1 MGDKT
6 KKEQKPVKEQKP
18 KREPGQKQERST
30 VPVYRQ
36 LRTKLIAAFMVPVL
50 CIIALGVLSYRQASN
65 AIISN
70 YESAVEDTMSMTN
83 QYMDLVID
91 TVRSDY
97 NLYLSNVNLS
107 RYFKGELNENEGN
120 TLVATYTKEITRNV
134 GSDTSVSNLY
144 FISGSKPSIS
154 TATLSDEAVYDIY
167 VGTPEGALVDADHN
181 TYFLFGNQSDAD
193 GALGTDSS
201 QYSLRMAKYM
211 GNNNAIM
218 LLDFT
223 HDIITDTLTSL
234 YAGEGSYVALITRD
248 GTEFYSDGTSVRNGV
263 FGSSDFY
270 QNVAGSQESGMQY
283 VTYNGEAYLFL
294 YSPLMSQSAMLC
306 TLIPESLVLA
316 QVADIKTTAV
326 ALVIFAVI
334 IAVLLGYILSTR
346 ISGSIYYILRQLK
359 KVADGDLTVHL
370 TAKSKDEIRLLA
382 DGVNS
387 MADSMK
393 ALITNVTEASNAL
406 NLAAEQVSSSSE
418 TFMVTAGDIQDAI
431 SEIESGVTQLD
442 ENSDDC
448 LTQMDALSGKIA
460 NVTDDTKE
468 IISLTESTSTSI
480 TDGISSMSTLTD
492 SAKKTSNITNN
503 VIEAIEALSD
513 KSRSIGQIVES
524 INDIAAETNLL
535 SLNASIEA
543 ARAGEAGRG
552 FAVVAEEI
560 RKLADQSAQSAGQIQ
575 EIIDDIIDTTSSV
588 VNVAKEAA
596 TTVEYQEKAVAH
608 TKESFL
614 TMDQQVHSLLN
625 SISEISESM
634 QNMEHARNTTLSA
647 IESIS
652 AVSAQTA
659 AGSSNVSTTVTAQ
672 RDAIHTLDAAAN
684 TLQQRAEELTELLNQ
699 FTI

>member
-1 MGDKT
+1 MEDLTMGNQHKAAY
-6 KKEQKPVKEQKP
+6 
-18 KREPGQKQERST
+18 GT

-36 LRTKLIAAFMVPVL
+36 LRTKLIASFMVPVL
-50 CIIALGVLSYRQASN
+50 CIIALGIISYRQASD
-65 AIISN
+65 AIISS
-70 YESAVEDTMSMTN
+70 YEGSVENTMEMTN
-83 QYMDLVID
+83 QYIDLLID

-97 NLYLSNVNLS
+97 SLYLSNVNIS
-107 RYFKGELNENEGN
+107 RYFNGELNDNESN
-120 TLVATYTKEITRNV
+120 ATLNSYNKEIGRNV
-134 GSDTSVSNLY
+134 NKDPSVSNLY
-144 FISGSKPSIS
+144 LLSDEHLSIS
-154 TATLSDEAVYDIY
+154 SATLSDSALYSAYI
-167 VGTPEGALVDADHN
+167 TTTEGALMSTGQD
-181 TYFLFGNQSDAD
+181 TYYLFGNLSDAD
-193 GALGTDSS
+193 AALGTDSS
-201 QYSLRMAKYM
+201 QYSLRVANPM
-211 GNNNAIM
+211 GKSNSVM
-218 LLDFT
+218 LLDLAP
-223 HDIITDTLTSL
+223 DIITESLSSL
-234 YAGEGSYVALITRD
+234 YVGEGSYAALITRD
-248 GTEFYSDGTSVRNGV
+248 GTEFYSDGTSARDAV
-263 FGSSDFY
+263 FGGSDFY
-270 QNVAGSQESGMQY
+270 QNVAGSEESGMQY
-283 VTYNGEAYLFL
+283 VTYNGAAYLFL
-294 YSPLMSQSAMLC
+294 YSPLMSKSAMLC

-326 ALVIFAVI
+326 VLVIVAVI
-334 IAVLLGYILSTR
+334 IAVLLGYTLSTR

-382 DGVNS
+382 NGVNS

-393 ALITNVTEASNAL
+393 TLITNVTEASNAL

-418 TFMVTAGDIQDAI
+418 TFMVTAGDIQNAI

-468 IISLTESTSTSI
+468 IISLTESASTSI

-492 SAKKTSNITNN
+492 SAKKTSDITDN
-503 VIEAIEALSD
+503 VIQAIETLSD

-524 INDIAAETNLL
+524 INSIAVETNLL

-575 EIIDDIIDTTSSV
+575 VIIDDIIDTTSSV
-588 VNVAKEAA
+588 VNIAKEAA
-596 TTVEYQEKAVAH
+596 ATVEYQEKAVAH
-608 TKESFL
+608 TTESFL
-614 TMDQQVHSLLN
+614 TMDKQVHSLLD
-625 SISEISESM
+625 SISEISASM
-634 QNMEHARNTTLSA
+634 QNMEYARNTTLNA

-652 AVSAQTA
+652 AISAQTA
-659 AGSSNVSTTVTAQ
+659 AGSSNVNTTVTAQ

-684 TLQQRAEELTELLNQ
+684 TLQQRAAELTELLQQ

>member
-1 MGDKT
+1 
-6 KKEQKPVKEQKP
+6 
-18 KREPGQKQERST
+18 
-30 VPVYRQ
+30 
-36 LRTKLIAAFMVPVL
+36 MVPVL
-50 CIIALGVLSYRQASN
+50 CIIALGIISYKKASD
-65 AIISN
+65 AIISS
-70 YESAVEDTMSMTN
+70 YEGSVEDTMEMTN
-83 QYMDLVID
+83 QYIDLLID

-97 NLYLSNVNLS
+97 SLYLSNVNIS
-107 RYFKGELNENEGN
+107 RYFNGELNDNESN
-120 TLVATYTKEITRNV
+120 ATVNSYNKEIGRNINK
-134 GSDTSVSNLY
+134 DPSVSNLY
-144 FISGSKPSIS
+144 LLSDEHLSIS
-154 TATLSDEAVYDIY
+154 SATLSDSAPYSAY
-167 VGTPEGALVDADHN
+167 MTTTEGALMN
-181 TYFLFGNQSDAD
+181 TGQDTYYLFGNLSDAD
-193 GALGTDSS
+193 AVLGTDSS
-201 QYSLRMAKYM
+201 QYSLRVANPMSKS
-211 GNNNAIM
+211 NSVM
-218 LLDFT
+218 LLDLAP
-223 HDIITDTLTSL
+223 DIITESLSSL
-234 YAGEGSYVALITRD
+234 YVGEGSYAALITRD
-248 GTEFYSDGTSVRNGV
+248 GTEFYSDGTSAREAV

-270 QNVAGSQESGMQY
+270 QNVAGSEESGMQY
-283 VTYNGEAYLFL
+283 VTYNGAAYLFL
-294 YSPLMSQSAMLC
+294 YSPLMSKSAMLC

-326 ALVIFAVI
+326 ALVIIAVI
-334 IAVLLGYILSTR
+334 IAVLLGYTLSTR

-370 TAKSKDEIRLLA
+370 TAKSKDEILLLA
-382 DGVNS
+382 NGVNS
-387 MADSMK
+387 MTDSMK
-393 ALITNVTEASNAL
+393 TLITNVTEASNAL

-418 TFMVTAGDIQDAI
+418 TFMITAGDIQDAI

-492 SAKKTSNITNN
+492 SAKKTSDITDN
-503 VIEAIEALSD
+503 VIQAIETLSD

-524 INDIAAETNLL
+524 INSIAVETNLL

-575 EIIDDIIDTTSSV
+575 VIIDDIIDTTSSV
-588 VNVAKEAA
+588 VNIAKEAA
-596 TTVEYQEKAVAH
+596 ATVEYQGKAVAH
-608 TKESFL
+608 TTESFL
-614 TMDQQVHSLLN
+614 TMDKQVHSLLD

-634 QNMEHARNTTLSA
+634 QNMEHARSTTLNA

-652 AVSAQTA
+652 AISAQTA
-659 AGSSNVSTTVTAQ
+659 AGSSNVNTTVTAQ

-684 TLQQRAEELTELLNQ
+684 TLQQRAAELTKLLQQ

>member
-1 MGDKT
+1 MEDLTMGNQHKAAY
-6 KKEQKPVKEQKP
+6 
-18 KREPGQKQERST
+18 GT

-36 LRTKLIAAFMVPVL
+36 LRTKLIASFMVPVL
-50 CIIALGVLSYRQASN
+50 CIIALGIISYRQASD
-65 AIISN
+65 AIISS
-70 YESAVEDTMSMTN
+70 YEGSVENTMEMTN
-83 QYMDLVID
+83 QYIDLLID

-97 NLYLSNVNLS
+97 SLYLSNVNIS
-107 RYFKGELNENEGN
+107 RYFNGELNDNESN
-120 TLVATYTKEITRNV
+120 ATLNSYNKEIGRNV
-134 GSDTSVSNLY
+134 NKDPSVSNLY
-144 FISGSKPSIS
+144 LLSDEHLSIS
-154 TATLSDEAVYDIY
+154 SATLSDSALYSAYI
-167 VGTPEGALVDADHN
+167 TTTEGALMSTGQD
-181 TYFLFGNQSDAD
+181 TYYLFGNLSDAD
-193 GALGTDSS
+193 AALGTDSS
-201 QYSLRMAKYM
+201 QYSLRVANPM
-211 GNNNAIM
+211 GKSNSVM
-218 LLDFT
+218 LLDLAP
-223 HDIITDTLTSL
+223 DIITESLSSL
-234 YAGEGSYVALITRD
+234 YVGEGSYAALITRD
-248 GTEFYSDGTSVRNGV
+248 GTEFYSDGTSARDAV
-263 FGSSDFY
+263 FGGSDFY
-270 QNVAGSQESGMQY
+270 QNVAGSEESGMQY
-283 VTYNGEAYLFL
+283 VTYNGAAYLFL
-294 YSPLMSQSAMLC
+294 YSPLMSKSAMLC

-326 ALVIFAVI
+326 VLVIVAVI
-334 IAVLLGYILSTR
+334 IAVLLGYTLSTR

-382 DGVNS
+382 NGVNS

-393 ALITNVTEASNAL
+393 TLITNVTEASNAL

-418 TFMVTAGDIQDAI
+418 TFMVTAGDIQNAI

-468 IISLTESTSTSI
+468 IISLTESASTSI

-492 SAKKTSNITNN
+492 SAKKTSDITDN
-503 VIEAIEALSD
+503 VIQAIETLSD

-524 INDIAAETNLL
+524 INSIAVETNLL

-575 EIIDDIIDTTSSV
+575 VIIDDIIDTTSSV
-588 VNVAKEAA
+588 VNIAKEAA
-596 TTVEYQEKAVAH
+596 ATVEYQEKAVAH
-608 TKESFL
+608 TTESFL
-614 TMDQQVHSLLN
+614 TMDKQVHSLLD
-625 SISEISESM
+625 SISEISASM
-634 QNMEHARNTTLSA
+634 QNMEHARNTTLNA

-652 AVSAQTA
+652 AISAQTA
-659 AGSSNVSTTVTAQ
+659 AGSSNVNTTVTAQ

-684 TLQQRAEELTELLNQ
+684 TLQQRAAELTELLQQ

>member
-6 KKEQKPVKEQKP
+6 RKKQKPVKEQKP

-36 LRTKLIAAFMVPVL
+36 LRTKLIASFMVPVL
-50 CIIALGVLSYRQASN
+50 CIIALGVLSYKEASN

-70 YESAVEDTMSMTN
+70 YESAVEETMSMTN
-83 QYMDLVID
+83 QYMDLLID

-134 GSDTSVSNLY
+134 SNDTSVSNLY

-154 TATLSDEAVYDIY
+154 TATLSDEAAYDIY
-167 VGTPEGALVDADHN
+167 VGTPEGALVDADRN

-193 GALGTDSS
+193 GTLGTDSS

-211 GNNNAIM
+211 GTNNAIM

-223 HDIITDTLTSL
+223 HDIITESLASL
-234 YAGEGSYVALITRD
+234 YAGEGSYVAFITRD
-248 GTEFYSDGTSVRNGV
+248 GTEFYSDGTSARNGV

-359 KVADGDLTVHL
+359 KVADGDLTVQL

-387 MADSMK
+387 MANSMK
-393 ALITNVTEASNAL
+393 TLITNVTEASNAL

-418 TFMVTAGDIQDAI
+418 TFMVTAGDIQNAI

-468 IISLTESTSTSI
+468 IISLTESTSSSI
-480 TDGISSMSTLTD
+480 TDGISSMSNLTD
-492 SAKKTSNITNN
+492 SAKKTSDITNN
-503 VIEAIEALSD
+503 VIHAIEALSD

-560 RKLADQSAQSAGQIQ
+560 RKLADQSAQSAGKIQ

-596 TTVEYQEKAVAH
+596 STVEYQEKAVAH

-659 AGSSNVSTTVTAQ
+659 AGSSNVNTTVTAQ
-672 RDAIHTLDAAAN
+672 RDAIHTLDSAAN

>member
-1 MGDKT
+1 MGDKA
-6 KKEQKPVKEQKP
+6 KKKDKPVKEQKP

-36 LRTKLIAAFMVPVL
+36 LRTKLIASFMVPVL
-50 CIIALGVLSYRQASN
+50 CIIALGVLSYKEASN

-70 YESAVEDTMSMTN
+70 YESAVEETMSMTN
-83 QYMDLVID
+83 QYMDLLID

-134 GSDTSVSNLY
+134 SNDTSVSNLY

-154 TATLSDEAVYDIY
+154 TATLSDEAAYDIY
-167 VGTPEGALVDADHN
+167 VGTPEGALVDADRN

-193 GALGTDSS
+193 GTLGTDSN

-211 GNNNAIM
+211 GTNNAIM

-223 HDIITDTLTSL
+223 HDIITESLASL
-234 YAGEGSYVALITRD
+234 YAGEGSYVAFITRD
-248 GTEFYSDGTSVRNGV
+248 GTEFYSDGTSARNGV

-359 KVADGDLTVHL
+359 KVADGDLTVQL

-387 MADSMK
+387 MANSMK
-393 ALITNVTEASNAL
+393 TLITNVTEASNAL

-418 TFMVTAGDIQDAI
+418 TFMVTAGDIQNAI

-468 IISLTESTSTSI
+468 IISLTESTSSSI
-480 TDGISSMSTLTD
+480 TDGISSMSNLTD
-492 SAKKTSNITNN
+492 SAKKTSDITNN
-503 VIEAIEALSD
+503 VIHAIEALSD

-560 RKLADQSAQSAGQIQ
+560 RKLADQSAQSAGKIQ

-596 TTVEYQEKAVAH
+596 STVEYQEKAVAH

-659 AGSSNVSTTVTAQ
+659 AGSSNVNTTVTAQ
-672 RDAIHTLDAAAN
+672 RDAIHTLDSAAN